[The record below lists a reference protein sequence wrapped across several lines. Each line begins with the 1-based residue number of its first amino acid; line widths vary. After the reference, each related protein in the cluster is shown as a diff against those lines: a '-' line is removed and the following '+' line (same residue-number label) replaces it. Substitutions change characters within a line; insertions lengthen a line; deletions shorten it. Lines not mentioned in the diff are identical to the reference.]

1 MGVYGARRPSPRRG
15 RPARI
20 AITMVVVMAMMHEQM
35 HHWTGEKNQ
44 EGQD

>member
-1 MGVYGARRPSPRRG
+1 
-15 RPARI
+15 
-20 AITMVVVMAMMHEQM
+20 MVVVMAMMHEQM